1 MTYTDHGQSADGTVS
16 IYKVFL
22 SAVRRSF
29 FSLSQAE
36 FTSRGTSVVGALR
49 NIGYPVVRIEGGLHL
64 SPLLQDT
71 EDLLLQAYNFTYS
84 TSVQV

>member
-1 MTYTDHGQSADGTVS
+1 MVSTYIQN
-16 IYKVFL
+16 
-22 SAVRRSF
+22 VRFGSLGCKTLF
-29 FSLSQAE
+29 FSQAE

-49 NIGYPVVRIEGGLHL
+49 NLGYPVVRIEGGLHL
-64 SPLLQDT
+64 SPLVHDT